1 MRAFLGIEPDAKTKL
16 AIDAWRNQ
24 ALPELTEFVS
34 PVNYHITLAFLGQL
48 DVRQQD
54 TLLQLID
61 EMPDS
66 VQFNITL
73 NTVGYWPKPKALWLG
88 CTSTAPNHTAIAKR
102 LTAIAN
108 SAGIAM
114 LKRDYQAHL
123 TLVRKC
129 QQNPPAPILEPFF
142 SWQAQDFHLY
152 ESLSTSQ
159 GVRYIIRK
167 SWPLVPDIN
176 RQKSVSN

>member
-1 MRAFLGIEPDAKTKL
+1 MRAFLGLEPDGKTKL

-24 ALPELTEFVS
+24 ALPEFSEFVAPS
-34 PVNYHITLAFLGQL
+34 NYHVTLAFLGQL
-48 DVRQQD
+48 DVRQHD

-61 EMPDS
+61 EMPAPT
-66 VQFNITL
+66 QFKVTL

-88 CTSTAPNHTAIAKR
+88 CSHTAANHLNLAKR
-102 LTAIAN
+102 LSAVATT
-108 SAGIAM
+108 AGIAM

-129 QQNPPAPILEPFF
+129 QQNPPAPVIEPFF

-152 ESLSTSQ
+152 ESLSTAQ
-159 GVRYIIRK
+159 GVRYKIRK
-167 SWPLVPDIN
+167 SWRLVPDIT
-176 RQKSVSN
+176 R